1 MPKPAFSRPVY
12 QRKGPKTEVSVQ
24 QSKRK
29 RAKTKGKGKISQHRL
44 EEDEWTAE
52 ESEDDVNVNPREP
65 RPVRKQRRVV
75 TDIYQGDNFDDADVF
90 QDIAMRSPPPET
102 GEGSS
107 GGPGT

>member
-1 MPKPAFSRPVY
+1 M
-12 QRKGPKTEVSVQ
+12 SVQ

-75 TDIYQGDNFDDADVF
+75 TDLYQEDNSDDADDVF